1 MSMFK
6 LAFQNFKS
14 SFKSYLSLIISL
26 SFTTI
31 VLSNFINLVS
41 SGILDQLG
49 KSQSRNIEIVLQVL
63 SFVIACF
70 MLFFIWYATNVF
82 LTKRKKEIGTYIFMG
97 LSNSKIGKLYMI
109 ETSLIG
115 LVSLFIGIAFGIL
128 TSQLFTM
135 ILMKL
140 SNIAIKIKFNFT
152 ISSILITCL
161 IFIMIYMIFVI
172 KGYINIVRSSVLEM
186 VLATKQNE
194 YVKQSNVILLFK
206 SILGLIFLGNG
217 FYLATKEAGIEVM
230 ANVFIASVLVIIGI
244 YMLFGGF
251 IPFLFQLFTKHKRF
265 LYKKQRNLWINNV
278 VFRMKKNYRTYAMV
292 CVLMLC
298 SVTALAFGFAM
309 KNRSDNINHFE
320 NTYTYQ
326 ILGDEKGHR
335 DEFTSLIQK
344 ENSIDYSSE
353 IEISVIPNEIT
364 DNKFESTPYAIL
376 SYLQVKQIA
385 KDTGLEFNLS
395 EPKDDEFINLGR
407 LYLMSLIDD
416 RILNTNMINDKI
428 YKSISNTTVPYL
440 GYFQENMEFMIV
452 NDNVYKELSKY
463 GQSMYL
469 YNYKLTE
476 PRNFELSVKDI
487 QSNPHCTGLVK
498 INPDRNE
505 NLWINILF
513 SVSFFVFL
521 VFVFASGSI
530 LFMKLYN
537 DAFDEKERYLVLNK
551 IGIDKKVLIKAMAS
565 ELKVAYL
572 IPLLVMTI
580 SSYFSIQTIAN
591 VMKSK
596 SLLQVNVLSVLVIYV
611 FFIVCYFI
619 TKKIYQKNIG
629 I

>member
-1 MSMFK
+1 M
-6 LAFQNFKS
+6 
-14 SFKSYLSLIISL
+14 
-26 SFTTI
+26 
-31 VLSNFINLVS
+31 
-41 SGILDQLG
+41 
-49 KSQSRNIEIVLQVL
+49 
-63 SFVIACF
+63 
-70 MLFFIWYATNVF
+70 
-82 LTKRKKEIGTYIFMG
+82 
-97 LSNSKIGKLYMI
+97 
-109 ETSLIG
+109 
-115 LVSLFIGIAFGIL
+115 
-128 TSQLFTM
+128 
-135 ILMKL
+135 
-140 SNIAIKIKFNFT
+140 
-152 ISSILITCL
+152 
-161 IFIMIYMIFVI
+161 
-172 KGYINIVRSSVLEM
+172 
-186 VLATKQNE
+186 
-194 YVKQSNVILLFK
+194 
-206 SILGLIFLGNG
+206 
-217 FYLATKEAGIEVM
+217 
-230 ANVFIASVLVIIGI
+230 
-244 YMLFGGF
+244 
-251 IPFLFQLFTKHKRF
+251 
-265 LYKKQRNLWINNV
+265 
-278 VFRMKKNYRTYAMV
+278 
-292 CVLMLC
+292 
-298 SVTALAFGFAM
+298 
-309 KNRSDNINHFE
+309 
-320 NTYTYQ
+320 
-326 ILGDEKGHR
+326 
-335 DEFTSLIQK
+335 IQK

-395 EPKDDEFINLGR
+395 EPKDNEFINLGR
-407 LYLMSLIDD
+407 LYLMSLTDD
-416 RILNTNMINDKI
+416 RILNTNMINGKI

>member
-251 IPFLFQLFTKHKRF
+251 IPFLFQLFTKHKKF

-385 KDTGLEFNLS
+385 KDTGLEFNLP
-395 EPKDDEFINLGR
+395 EPKDNEFINLGR
-407 LYLMSLIDD
+407 LYLMSLTDD
-416 RILNTNMINDKI
+416 RILNTNMINGKI

-619 TKKIYQKNIG
+619 TKKVYQKNIG

>member
-186 VLATKQNE
+186 VLAIKQNE

-395 EPKDDEFINLGR
+395 EPKDNEFINLGR
-407 LYLMSLIDD
+407 LYLMSLTDD
-416 RILNTNMINDKI
+416 RILNTNMINGKI
-428 YKSISNTTVPYL
+428 YKSVSNTTVPYL

-498 INPDRNE
+498 IDPDRNE

>member
-395 EPKDDEFINLGR
+395 EPKDNEFINLGR
-407 LYLMSLIDD
+407 LYLMSLTDD
-416 RILNTNMINDKI
+416 RILNTNMINGKI

>member
-115 LVSLFIGIAFGIL
+115 LVSLFIGIAFGIF

-251 IPFLFQLFTKHKRF
+251 IPFLFQLFTKHKKF

-407 LYLMSLIDD
+407 LYLMSLTDD
-416 RILNTNMINDKI
+416 RILNTNMINGKI

>member
-385 KDTGLEFNLS
+385 KDTGLEFNLP
-395 EPKDDEFINLGR
+395 EPKDNEFINLGR
-407 LYLMSLIDD
+407 LYLMSLTDD
-416 RILNTNMINDKI
+416 RILNTNMINGKI